1 MANRIYRIT
10 LLAGVAFSLVGCSQL
25 EKIGIHMPG
34 ERAEY
39 ESSSS
44 RSPLEI
50 PPDLNSIDTTD
61 RFAIPGRPRTISA
74 NAQSDYNEA
83 MAKKLGTAKGSV
95 LPETVSAKVIRD
107 GQTRYV
113 HVTVPADRVW
123 PVLQD
128 FWPSVGLEIK
138 TQNAQTGVMQ
148 TEWAENKANLP
159 KDIIRATFGKIFDF
173 VYDTGLRDQFRARM
187 ERNEDGTTDIYITH
201 KQMVEVLAGKDA
213 DNTIW
218 QPGPSDPQLE
228 AEMLSRLAL
237 KLETEFNPE
246 IKSEAAQ
253 ATAREEVVK
262 QTQAV
267 TDLINDADGKAVELV
282 INEPF
287 DRAWRRAGLAM
298 DRAGFNLVDRDRSR
312 GIYLIS
318 YLDSDYEAKKKA
330 ERGFFANMFNKDQPV
345 EVPEYRIRLAESDG
359 KTRVTV
365 TGPDGKADTTGA
377 APKILSVL
385 SEQLR

>member
-1 MANRIYRIT
+1 MAKRIYRMT
-10 LLAGVAFSLVGCSQL
+10 LAAGAVLALVGCSQL
-25 EKIGIHMPG
+25 EKIGIHMPS
-34 ERAEY
+34 ERAQY
-39 ESSSS
+39 ESSTS
-44 RSPLEI
+44 RAPLEI
-50 PPDLNSIDTTD
+50 PPDLNAIDTTD
-61 RFAIPGRPRTISA
+61 RFTIPGRPRAVSA
-74 NAQSDYNEA
+74 NAQNERNEA
-83 MAKKLGTAKGSV
+83 IAQKLGTASGSV
-95 LPETVSAKVIRD
+95 LPQTVSAKVIRE

-113 HVTVPADRVW
+113 HVTAPADRVW

-128 FWPSVGLEIK
+128 FWPSVGLEVK

-159 KDIIRATFGKIFDF
+159 KDIIRATLGKVLDF

-187 ERNEDGTTDIYITH
+187 ERNEDGSTDIYITH

-246 IKSEAAQ
+246 IKPETAQEA
-253 ATAREEVVK
+253 AREEVVK
-262 QTQAV
+262 QTQSV
-267 TDLINDADGKAVELV
+267 TELV
-282 INEPF
+282 KDSEGHASELIIKEPF

-312 GIYLIS
+312 GVYLIS
-318 YLDSDYEAKKKA
+318 YLDSDYEAQKKA
-330 ERGFFANMFNKDQPV
+330 ERGFFSNMFNKDQPV
-345 EVPEYRIRLAESDG
+345 EAPEYRIRLAETG
-359 KTRVTV
+359 GITRLTV

-377 APKILSVL
+377 APKILTVL
-385 SEQLR
+385 DEQLR